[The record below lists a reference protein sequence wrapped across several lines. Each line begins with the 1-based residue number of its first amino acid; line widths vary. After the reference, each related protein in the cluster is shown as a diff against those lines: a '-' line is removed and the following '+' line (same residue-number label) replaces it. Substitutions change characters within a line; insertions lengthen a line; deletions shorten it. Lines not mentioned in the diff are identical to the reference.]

1 MSRIF
6 YFCPDFPQPSGG
18 VKTLYRHVARLC
30 QMGFDA
36 FIVHQRSGFQLHWHG
51 IDAPLVYLEE
61 RPQFTPQDVWVL
73 PEVMADFARQTK
85 HFPGQRVVL
94 VLSWA
99 PAYSRLRSG
108 ETWPDLGISHVLTK
122 SPLVRDWLRWSM
134 DAAVTL
140 IPEFVDPAR
149 YFYEPA
155 QKQPQISYMTRKDN
169 SGELLRGIL
178 TRRGA
183 PFDAFMWQ
191 PLRELDEADYAAH
204 LRQSAL
210 FLPTTTQEAMHV
222 SVLDAM
228 ACGCLVVGY
237 SGIGGADYM
246 IGSGDKQNCILVDN
260 GNLPALGQ
268 RLAEVLTVYHADP
281 QQFAHIVQNGIK
293 TARQFQ
299 DAQGEMAAL
308 QAFFAGLGPASA
320 AEVVQSNIFNP
331 K

>member
-18 VKTLYRHVARLC
+18 VKTLYRHVARLRQC
-30 QMGFDA
+30 GFDA
-36 FIVHQRSGFQLHWHG
+36 FVVHQRSSFQLSWHG
-51 IDAPLVYLEE
+51 IAAPVLYLAD

-99 PAYSRLRSG
+99 PAYARLQPG
-108 ETWPDLGISHVLTK
+108 ETWREVGVSHVLAK

-134 DAAVTL
+134 DADVTL

-149 YFYEPA
+149 YFYDPA
-155 QKQPQISYMTRKDN
+155 PKQRQISYMTRKDS
-169 SGELLRGIL
+169 SGEVLRGIL
-178 TRRGA
+178 SRRGA
-183 PFDAFMWQ
+183 PFDAFTWQ
-191 PLRELDEADYAAH
+191 PLRELAEEEYAAH
-204 LRQSAL
+204 LRQSIL
-210 FLPTTTQEAMHV
+210 FLPTTTQEAMHA

-246 IGSGDKQNCILVDN
+246 IGEGAAQNCILVEN
-260 GNLPALGQ
+260 GNLPALGR
-268 RLAEVLTVYHADP
+268 RLAEVLAAYHTD
-281 QQFAHIVQNGIK
+281 
-293 TARQFQ
+293 ARQF
-299 DAQGEMAAL
+299 AQIVHNGVETARPFQNAQAEMEAL
-308 QAFFAGLGPASA
+308 RTFFTGLGPTP
-320 AEVVQSNIFNP
+320 AEEIVAQS
-331 K
+331 

>member
-1 MSRIF
+1 MTRIF

-18 VKTLYRHVARLC
+18 VKTLYRHVMRLR

-36 FIVHQRSGFQLHWHG
+36 CIVHQRAGFQLSWHG
-51 IDAPLVYLEE
+51 IEAPVIYLED

-99 PAYSRLRSG
+99 PAYSRLQPG
-108 ETWPDLGISHVLTK
+108 ETWRDVGVAHVLAK
-122 SPLVRDWLRWSM
+122 SPLVGDWLRWSM
-134 DAAVTL
+134 DADVTL

-149 YFYEPA
+149 YFYDAA
-155 QKQPQISYMTRKDN
+155 QKRPQISYMTRKDS

-183 PFDAFMWQ
+183 PFDAFTWQ
-191 PLRELDEADYAAH
+191 PLRELAEDEYAAH

-246 IGSGDKQNCILVDN
+246 IGEGAAQNCILVEN
-260 GNLPALGQ
+260 GNLPALGR
-268 RLAEVLTVYHADP
+268 RLAEVLEAHRADA
-281 QQFAHIVQNGIK
+281 QQFADIIRNGGE

-299 DAQGEMAAL
+299 DAQAETEAL
-308 QAFFAGLGPASA
+308 RAFFSRLRVTPAENS
-320 AEVVQSNIFNP
+320 
-331 K
+331 